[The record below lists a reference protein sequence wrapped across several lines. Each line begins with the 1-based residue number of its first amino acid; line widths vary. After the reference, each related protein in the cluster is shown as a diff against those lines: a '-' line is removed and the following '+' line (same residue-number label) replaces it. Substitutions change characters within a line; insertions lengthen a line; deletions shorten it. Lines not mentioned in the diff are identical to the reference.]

1 MEKKR
6 QATATTQRSKPELKE
21 RPDSRDV
28 AEDAT
33 RRAQRAVRRTLGGR
47 RRKRERREERYL
59 DLGRDGALE
68 SRRGTREGKGMDVLG
83 GIRILSLGELKP
95 EAVEVETWIPPLVPQ
110 DRADLERPMGQLR
123 VWADGLKRPSQH
135 QASSELDSESEQPYL
150 FPTPLLAHPLTKSFS
165 SAPPQPG
172 APLDRD
178 PGTPC
183 TSAAPPSFS
192 SSVVL
197 VSLAFFPLVLG
208 KDPVACFGR
217 LLFVLR
223 WISALPRALYHFFI
237 FSSCLWRICFTF
249 DLLRAVVLVSI

>member
-1 MEKKR
+1 
-6 QATATTQRSKPELKE
+6 
-21 RPDSRDV
+21 
-28 AEDAT
+28 
-33 RRAQRAVRRTLGGR
+33 
-47 RRKRERREERYL
+47 
-59 DLGRDGALE
+59 
-68 SRRGTREGKGMDVLG
+68 MDVVG

-95 EAVEVETWIPPLVPQ
+95 EAVEVETWIPPLVSQ
-110 DRADLERPMGQLR
+110 DRADLERLMGQLR

-223 WISALPRALYHFFI
+223 WISALPRALYHFL
-237 FSSCLWRICFTF
+237 FSRLVCGGFVLRSICC
-249 DLLRAVVLVSI
+249 VL

>member
-1 MEKKR
+1 MHSELYGARLAAGDGRGSGGKKGTWIW
-6 QATATTQRSKPELKE
+6 AETARW
-21 RPDSRDV
+21 
-28 AEDAT
+28 
-33 RRAQRAVRRTLGGR
+33 RAGGARGKGREGDGCGGR
-47 RRKRERREERYL
+47 
-59 DLGRDGALE
+59 DPN
-68 SRRGTREGKGMDVLG
+68 S
-83 GIRILSLGELKP
+83 SLGELKP
-95 EAVEVETWIPPLVPQ
+95 EAVEVETWIPPLVSQ
-110 DRADLERPMGQLR
+110 DRADLERLMGQLR

-237 FSSCLWRICFTF
+237 FSSCLRRICFTF